1 MVVDLAV
8 AQQHEQAF
16 NFFVRDGPTQA
27 YVVDVGDRNQNGRF
41 IRQDPQM
48 EKPASSTENRLLFNF
63 FDDPETMVRVNDL
76 VTDLKSHVPLVSR
89 CGVWQEWSA
98 LSGVTS
104 IAEEVASINGN
115 GRKMARFCRLSRLG
129 DVCCNP

>member
-1 MVVDLAV
+1 
-8 AQQHEQAF
+8 
-16 NFFVRDGPTQA
+16 
-27 YVVDVGDRNQNGRF
+27 
-41 IRQDPQM
+41 M

-115 GRKMARFCRLSRLG
+115 GRKMARFCSLSRRSEERRVG
-129 DVCCNP
+129 KECISRWSRDHCRKK